1 MKCPKCGNELE
12 EGKLLC
18 EQCGEEIKI
27 VPDFYI
33 ELEAQMDET
42 ISNIVENISVDEN
55 SQQDAEADEPQKTEA
70 DEQKVSEIIIRS
82 TVLYILVKKRSLQ
95 FFQHLQL

>member
-27 VPDFYI
+27 VPDFDI

-55 SQQDAEADEPQKTEA
+55 SQQVAEADEPQKTEA
-70 DEQKVSEIIIRS
+70 DEQEDADD
-82 TVLYILVKKRSLQ
+82 LKRKSQRLLSGAR
-95 FFQHLQL
+95 FCTYW